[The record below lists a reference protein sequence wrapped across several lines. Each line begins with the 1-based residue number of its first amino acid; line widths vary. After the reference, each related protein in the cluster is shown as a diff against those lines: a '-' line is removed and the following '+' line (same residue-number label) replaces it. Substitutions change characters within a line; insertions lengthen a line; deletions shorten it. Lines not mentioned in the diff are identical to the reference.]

1 MTEIINGV
9 VGIIILILFIVGMF
23 CNYVVKKKYD
33 KMFATMKNKGRD
45 KNLLIIERDYRHGY
59 LKDRV
64 ERIKVFV
71 EKEYYEIK
79 LCNIPLYTF
88 EDFTISSV
96 YFSALLG
103 LTFTVILVALPQA
116 NLYSRMIQIFFL
128 SIEGLF
134 LGTILMV
141 FRTILGIN
149 SLRDIF
155 KVNLC
160 NYLEH
165 ELELFDEAERDDE
178 GNLVLQTNY
187 NKSEKVE
194 EGSRFHYQSAE
205 CGSNNVF
212 NLSDHRQ
219 VEAAK
224 SVEPEFDEKA
234 LLQVLEEILLG

>member
-9 VGIIILILFIVGMF
+9 VGTIILFIFVIGIF

-33 KMFATMKNKGRD
+33 KMFATMKNKGQD

-79 LCNIPLYTF
+79 LCNIPLYAF
-88 EDFTISSV
+88 EDFTISAV
-96 YFSALLG
+96 YFAALLG
-103 LTFTVILVALPQA
+103 LTFTVILVALPQV
-116 NLYSRMIQIFFL
+116 NLYDRMLHIFFL
-128 SIEGLF
+128 SIEGLL

-149 SLRDIF
+149 AQRDIF

-160 NYLEH
+160 NYLEN
-165 ELELFDEAERDDE
+165 ELELFDEAEKDDE
-178 GNLVLQTNY
+178 GNLFLQKINIEDT
-187 NKSEKVE
+187 KSQECAE
-194 EGSRFHYQSAE
+194 SSGQNTEFGSSV
-205 CGSNNVF
+205 VF
-212 NLSDHRQ
+212 DFSDSRQ
-219 VEAAK
+219 YETK
-224 SVEPEFDEKA
+224 SVENDFDERA
-234 LLQVLEEILLG
+234 LLQVLEEILG